1 MIQKQLEEAYAADD
15 HERAVRLNHEFHRGV
30 NLAADSP
37 KLAQLMSQITR
48 YALESVF
55 PTVEGWPKQSTRDH
69 RRVLAALQK
78 RDGEQARTAM
88 SRAPVRRLQAAHRPP
103 ALDGRRRGLNVL
115 PRQTQMHTVR
125 LTLLDEGELMGVL
138 DGLRVLDYGRFIAAP
153 WCSALLADMGADVL
167 RVEKREGGEDR
178 WVQSVTETGEGGTF
192 LQCNRN
198 KRSLTLDS
206 TTPRARRSPAG
217 WWRDQ
222 TSSSPTCRR
231 PGCAPAVWTTR
242 RLKAIK
248 PDIILAS
255 ATAYGEG
262 GPYSDRIGFDGAGQV
277 MSGAT
282 YRQGLPDQPIRT
294 VVPYADFGT
303 ALTLTIGVMMALF
316 HRDKTGEGQH
326 VEGALLPTALML
338 SNAFLIER
346 DLLGVDKPRMGNRG
360 TSVAPCD
367 LYRTSDGGWVL
378 LQIAGQP
385 MFKRWCRL
393 VGREELFDD
402 PRFADDD
409 LRWENG
415 DVLNDLMR
423 SGAPTRPRPRCWS
436 SWRPPN
442 CPPPRCI
449 RRRMCSTTRMCEAM
463 GYLQRV
469 PFPGASHDV
478 PIIETPFRMS
488 ATPGSIRR
496 RAPLLG
502 EHTDEV
508 LDEIGYDAGEIA
520 GLRTRGLCDRT
531 TACVVPGVDP
541 VPCGL
546 LPGRYPLGPTTRTPP
561 WLWMSTDAGN
571 STAMMAVSP

>member
-1 MIQKQLEEAYAADD
+1 
-15 HERAVRLNHEFHRGV
+15 
-30 NLAADSP
+30 
-37 KLAQLMSQITR
+37 
-48 YALESVF
+48 
-55 PTVEGWPKQSTRDH
+55 
-69 RRVLAALQK
+69 
-78 RDGEQARTAM
+78 
-88 SRAPVRRLQAAHRPP
+88 
-103 ALDGRRRGLNVL
+103 
-115 PRQTQMHTVR
+115 
-125 LTLLDEGELMGVL
+125 MGVL
-138 DGLRVLDYGRFIAAP
+138 DGIRVLDYGRFIAAP

-178 WVQSVTETGEGGTF
+178 WVQSVTESGEGGTF

-206 TTPRARRSPAG
+206 TTVEGAEI
-217 WWRDQ
+217 
-222 TSSSPTCRR
+222 
-231 PGCAPAVWTTR
+231 TR
-242 RLKAIK
+242 RLVSRSDIVVANMPLAAMRASGLDYETLRAVR

-294 VVPYADFGT
+294 VVPYADFAT
-303 ALTLTIGVMMALF
+303 ALTLTIGVMMALY

-346 DLLGVDKPRMGNRG
+346 DLLGIDKPRMGNRG

-367 LYRTSDGGWVL
+367 LYRTSDDGWVL

-393 VGREELFDD
+393 VGREDLLED
-402 PRFADDD
+402 PRFANDD
-409 LRWENG
+409 LRWANG
-415 DVLNDLMR
+415 DVLNNLMADWCADK
-423 SGAPTRPRPRCWS
+423 SKAEVLALLEVAKLPAAP
-436 SWRPPN
+436 
-442 CPPPRCI
+442 
-449 RRRMCSTTRMCEAM
+449 MHSTADVLADPHVQAM

-469 PFPGASHDV
+469 PFPGVPHDV

-488 ATPGSIRR
+488 ATPGEIRR

-508 LDEIGYDAGEIA
+508 LGEIGYTATEIS
-520 GLRTRGLCDRT
+520 GLRDR
-531 TACVVPGVDP
+531 AII
-541 VPCGL
+541 
-546 LPGRYPLGPTTRTPP
+546 
-561 WLWMSTDAGN
+561 
-571 STAMMAVSP
+571 